1 MHIAGYSRHLIYY
14 NYTQPEVVEHLNVLA
29 VSIQDAQPIDHQEHL
44 NNHTPLNFWGAA
56 KIDEALNNRV
66 TRANI
71 KNGHTK

>member
-1 MHIAGYSRHLIYY
+1 MFENQYLQLKFGFLI
-14 NYTQPEVVEHLNVLA
+14 NH
-29 VSIQDAQPIDHQEHL
+29 DIDH
-44 NNHTPLNFWGAA
+44 TPSNFWGAA

>member
-1 MHIAGYSRHLIYY
+1 MFENQYLQLKFGFLI
-14 NYTQPEVVEHLNVLA
+14 NHDIDQT
-29 VSIQDAQPIDHQEHL
+29 SIERM
-44 NNHTPLNFWGAA
+44 GAA